1 MCPAETVASPCSRSW
16 TVLSIRNLLCAVL
29 VAGVLFSA
37 PSAEAR
43 FGKRSDSSEKDD
55 SKEHEATAVGEED
68 SNGDNESSSSSG
80 GGGGGSY
87 YAPRSS
93 GSFWVDL
100 LFAIFVNSS
109 SSSQHAAPSGTV
121 DSSSPGGSPLSL
133 RLGVDGAAMGHGA
146 GVGAFLGIEGQQ
158 WGVDG
163 RALALVLPTDDGTVG
178 TDTITLTNVHL
189 TLALVAMEK
198 ARFRVEGGF
207 SSAHAPD
214 LTVVGPSMA
223 LSFEA
228 CVVGPFDLEMRVQA
242 TPYPYRQ
249 LEGHA
254 GLAMHLNTLVLRGGW
269 RGLFLD
275 DNGLVDGVP
284 HSDAFSG
291 PYLGLGLTF

>member
-1 MCPAETVASPCSRSW
+1 MP
-16 TVLSIRNLLCAVL
+16 SIRNLLCAAL

-43 FGKRSDSSEKDD
+43 FGKRSDSSEKND
-55 SKEHEATAVGEED
+55 KEHEATAVGEED
-68 SNGDNESSSSSG
+68 SDDDRESSSGS
-80 GGGGGSY
+80 GGSY
-87 YAPRSS
+87 AAPRSS
-93 GSFWVDL
+93 GLFWVDL
-100 LFAIFVNSS
+100 LFALFVNSS
-109 SSSQHAAPSGTV
+109 SSRHAAPSGTV
-121 DSSSPGGSPLSL
+121 DSSSPGASPLSL
-133 RLGVDGAAMGHGA
+133 RFGADGAAMGN
-146 GVGAFLGIEGQQ
+146 GVGLGAFLGIEGQQ
-158 WGVDG
+158 WGVEG

-189 TLALVAMEK
+189 TLALVSMEK

-223 LSFEA
+223 LSLEA
-228 CVVGPFDLEMRVQA
+228 CLAGPFDLEMRLQA

-254 GLAMHLNTLVLRGGW
+254 GMAVHLNALVLRGGW

-291 PYLGLGLTF
+291 PYLGLGFTF